1 MKNPLALVLLVAP
14 MSMVAL
20 LIGGSSPLKGQTLL
34 LRDDFDDTGIVD
46 PAVWRL
52 PFGTEGNFVGRT
64 QYRGNPATDMPL
76 QGVAEPLASDGLVME
91 IDLDSFSPIDPGNQ
105 FLGTDILTKRNFT
118 RAGGLTIEARM
129 RLKPTAAGGTVGG
142 FFLYDVQGDDPPGS
156 GNQVRDE
163 IDWELLGNQVTG
175 GTQDPASN
183 YWNDGPF
190 SGPGSGGDFEFH
202 DVSGFDLSQFH
213 DYRVEWTPGQLQWFV
228 DNSLVRTATANVP
241 DDPMKLHFN
250 LWAPDSDFSQAY
262 DAALQP
268 TASANAN
275 TTFQVQVDHVEVNR
289 VNTTATELLV
299 DGSFETEPVYNFSF
313 GIPGDVDPDTGTGDW
328 IGFGNTPFD
337 TLASD
342 GFSSLKLFGPFNGSP
357 DASGVWQ
364 NAAASPGQEFEAS
377 VMAYSPSNDSIRSPA
392 AGDFNT
398 DGVVNIVDYTVWRNN
413 LGASTSL
420 PNDTTGE
427 ATVGTAQYELWKDNF
442 DNTAGSENYTQLVL
456 TFHDA
461 NGDVLQEAF
470 ADPGNLVN
478 RNAQDVPIFDGRDP
492 NLSLL
497 EDQWVEYQVDA
508 VAPEGTAFVR
518 WNLYFIQLNGEGGA
532 VIFDEASLLR
542 LDPVSASSSITGA
555 NVPEPTS
562 AILLAAACAIGCFL
576 LRSRLQ

>member
-1 MKNPLALVLLVAP
+1 MNCSFVSTLKCCCFALGMHILSVAA
-14 MSMVAL
+14 SGQ
-20 LIGGSSPLKGQTLL
+20 LI
-34 LRDDFDDTGIVD
+34 LRDDFDGSGIVD

-52 PFGTEGNFVGRT
+52 PFDTEGNFVGRT
-64 QYRGNPATDMPL
+64 QYRGNPSTDMPL
-76 QGVAEPLASDGLVME
+76 QGVAEPLASDGKVLE
-91 IDLDSFSPIDPGNQ
+91 IDLDTFSPIDPGNQ
-105 FLGTDILTKRNFT
+105 FLGTDILTKRNFA

-129 RLKPTAAGGTVGG
+129 RLKPTSAGGTVGG
-142 FFLYDVQGDDPPGS
+142 FFLYDVQRDDPPGS

-163 IDWELLGNQVTG
+163 IDWELLGNQVAG
-175 GTQDPASN
+175 GTQNPASN

-202 DVSGFDLSQFH
+202 SVSGFDLTQFH
-213 DYRVEWTPGQLQWFV
+213 DYRVEWAPGQLQWFV
-228 DNSLVRTATANVP
+228 DNTLVRTETSNIP

-250 LWAPDSDFSQAY
+250 LWAPDSDFSQAF

-268 TASANAN
+268 VASAGDN
-275 TTFQVQVDHVEVNR
+275 TKYQVQVDHVEVNR

-299 DGSFETEPVYNFSF
+299 DGSFETEPIYNFGF
-313 GIPGDVDPDTGTGDW
+313 GIPGDVDPAKGTGDW

-342 GFSSLKLFGPFNGSP
+342 GFSSLKLYGPFNGSA

-377 VMAYSPSNDSIRSPA
+377 VMAYSPSNDSILRPA
-392 AGDFNT
+392 AGDFNA
-398 DGVVNIVDYTVWRNN
+398 DGAVNIADYTVWRNN
-413 LGASTSL
+413 FGASTSL

-427 ATVGTAQYELWKDNF
+427 ATVGAAQYELWQENF
-442 DNTAGSENYTQLVL
+442 GNTASSENYTQLVL

-478 RNAQDVPIFDGRDP
+478 KNAQDVPIFDGRDP
-492 NLSLL
+492 NLGML
-497 EDQWVEYQVDA
+497 EDQWIQYQVNA
-508 VAPEGTAFVR
+508 IAPAGTSFVR
-518 WNLYFIQLNGEGGA
+518 WNLYFVQLNSEGGA

-542 LDPVSASSSITGA
+542 LDSTALSSSLATAG
-555 NVPEPTS
+555 VPEPTS
-562 AILLAAACAIGCFL
+562 ALLLVFAAGTAYC
-576 LRSRLQ
+576 LRRVRSV